1 MNMLGGVELDERKRN
16 ALIAANIKKYITEK
30 KITQKKLAE
39 SIGISPSTM
48 SDYMN
53 LRSNPSHG
61 VIQKIA
67 DYFGVMKS
75 DIDTTFKENRP
86 SSSIDTIYNQ
96 LDQKRQQKVY
106 SFAEQQLNEQN
117 KIIDYPTKYSVNIY
131 GKMTAGYGS
140 INFDKEHPIKTVTL
154 DYAPPSY
161 DIAFEVS
168 GDSMHPTFQ
177 DGEVIFVKETKNIH
191 NGMLAA
197 VEINDEAF
205 IKKLYIEE
213 NRIRLVSLNCEKDKN
228 GNRLYPDFYA
238 DEKDNIHM
246 IGQVLT

>member
-1 MNMLGGVELDERKRN
+1 M
-16 ALIAANIKKYITEK
+16 
-30 KITQKKLAE
+30 
-39 SIGISPSTM
+39 
-48 SDYMN
+48 
-53 LRSNPSHG
+53 RSNEEIIDLIDSIRKEKG
-61 VIQKIA
+61 LSLSELARRVGMAKSA
-67 DYFGVMKS
+67 LSRYFNKTREFPLNKVEIFANVL
-75 DIDTTFKENRP
+75 DISSEYILGFDSRNSTTLE
-86 SSSIDTIYNQ
+86 TIYNQ

-106 SFAEQQLNEQN
+106 SFAEQQLKEQN
-117 KIIDYPTKYSVNIY
+117 KIVDYPTKYSVNIY

-154 DYAPPSY
+154 DYAPPGY

-168 GDSMHPTFQ
+168 GDSMHPAFQ
-177 DGEVIFVKETKNIH
+177 DGEVIFVKETQNIH
-191 NGMLAA
+191 DGMLAA

-246 IGQVLT
+246 IGRVLT

>member
-1 MNMLGGVELDERKRN
+1 M
-16 ALIAANIKKYITEK
+16 
-30 KITQKKLAE
+30 
-39 SIGISPSTM
+39 
-48 SDYMN
+48 
-53 LRSNPSHG
+53 RSNEEIIELIDSIRKEKG
-61 VIQKIA
+61 LSLSELARRVGMAKSA
-67 DYFGVMKS
+67 LSRYFNKTREFPLNKVEIFANVL
-75 DIDTTFKENRP
+75 DISSEYILGFDSRNSTTIE
-86 SSSIDTIYNQ
+86 TIYNQ

-106 SFAEQQLNEQN
+106 SFAEQQLKEQN
-117 KIIDYPTKYSVNIY
+117 KIVDYPIKYDVNIY
-131 GKMTAGYGS
+131 GKMTAGHGS

-154 DYAPPSY
+154 DYAPPGY

-168 GDSMHPTFQ
+168 GDSMHPAFQ
-177 DGEVIFVKETKNIH
+177 DGEVIFVKETQNIH
-191 NGMLAA
+191 DGMLAA

-246 IGQVLT
+246 IGRVLT

>member
-1 MNMLGGVELDERKRN
+1 MNEIADRIKYALNYRKLKPKDLSEKTGISRSSISEWLSGKYEPKQDKIFLIAEALNVDEGWLLGLDVPIERKS
-16 ALIAANIKKYITEK
+16 NISE
-30 KITQKKLAE
+30 
-39 SIGISPSTM
+39 
-48 SDYMN
+48 
-53 LRSNPSHG
+53 
-61 VIQKIA
+61 
-67 DYFGVMKS
+67 
-75 DIDTTFKENRP
+75 
-86 SSSIDTIYNQ
+86 IYNQ

-140 INFDKEHPIKTVTL
+140 INFDKEHPIKTVSL
-154 DYAPPSY
+154 DYAPPGY

-168 GDSMHPTFQ
+168 GDSMHPAFQ
-177 DGEVIFVKETKNIH
+177 DGEVIFVKETQNIH
-191 NGMLAA
+191 DGMLAA

-246 IGQVLT
+246 IGRVLT

>member
-1 MNMLGGVELDERKRN
+1 M
-16 ALIAANIKKYITEK
+16 
-30 KITQKKLAE
+30 
-39 SIGISPSTM
+39 
-48 SDYMN
+48 
-53 LRSNPSHG
+53 RSNEEIIDLIDSIRKERG
-61 VIQKIA
+61 LSLSELARRVGMAKSA
-67 DYFGVMKS
+67 LSRYFNKTREFPLNKVEIFANVL
-75 DIDTTFKENRP
+75 DISSEYILGFDSRNSTTLE
-86 SSSIDTIYNQ
+86 TIYNQ

-106 SFAEQQLNEQN
+106 SFAEQQLKEQN
-117 KIIDYPTKYSVNIY
+117 KIVDYPTKYSVNIY

-154 DYAPPSY
+154 DYAPPGY

-168 GDSMHPTFQ
+168 GDSMHPAFQ
-177 DGEVIFVKETKNIH
+177 DGEVIFVKETQNIH
-191 NGMLAA
+191 DGMLAA

-246 IGQVLT
+246 IGRVLT